1 MRADSNCTNHLI
13 SQTSPYLLQHAH
25 NPVDWYPWG
34 PEALDKARRE
44 DKPILLSI
52 GYSACHWC
60 HVMAHESFEDP
71 VTAAR
76 MNELFV
82 NIKVDREERP
92 DLDKIYQTAH
102 HLLAQRSGGWP
113 LTMFLMPDDQVP
125 FFGGTYFPPEPRHG
139 LPSFQD
145 LLQQIAQAYRQ
156 QRAAI
161 NNQNDNLREVLAR
174 LSSTMP
180 GAGALDAAPL
190 TAALSE
196 LEKQF
201 DRQHGGF
208 GRAPKFPHP
217 SSLEFLLRRAQSLD
231 GEPAERSL
239 VMAGLTLNRMAQGGI
254 FDQLGGGF
262 ARYSVDERW
271 MIPHFE
277 KMLYDNGPLLALYS
291 QAAAASGDAL
301 FARTARET
309 AQWVMREMQA
319 PEGGYYSSLDA
330 DSEGEEG
337 KYYVWTCAEA
347 RALLTDEE
355 YPLFAR
361 RFGLDRDANFE
372 GYWNPHGYVDV
383 AKLADEF
390 KLSVARVTDIVDRAR
405 AKLFSAREQ
414 RVRPGRDDKV
424 LTAWNALMIR
434 GMAIAGRHLDCTEC
448 LDSAQRALDFIR
460 AQLWKDGRLLA
471 TYKDGRAHL
480 PAYLDDYAFL
490 IDAIIE
496 LVQTRWRTADLR
508 FAMQLADVLLAHF
521 EDAETGGFF
530 FTADD
535 HEQLI
540 QRPKSLA
547 DESMPSGNGIAALA
561 LGRLGHILGETRYLD
576 AAERTLKAAWPAIT
590 EMPYAHVAL
599 IIALEEYLNPPQA
612 IVLRG
617 SAVEL
622 SEWQT
627 QCARPYAPGRI
638 VLAIPANEKDLP
650 GRLAERKPQ
659 GKIVA
664 YVCAGMTCRA
674 PVTDLAELHLDLISA
689 ATLRKV

>member
-1 MRADSNCTNHLI
+1 MRNERDCTNHLI
-13 SQTSPYLLQHAH
+13 DQTSPYLLQHAH
-25 NPVDWYPWG
+25 NPVEWYPWG
-34 PEALDKARRE
+34 PEALEKARRE

-71 VTAAR
+71 ATAAR
-76 MNELFV
+76 MNALFV

-102 HLLAQRSGGWP
+102 HLLAQRTGGWP
-113 LTMFLMPDDQVP
+113 LTMFLMPDDHVP

-139 LPSFQD
+139 LPSFKD
-145 LLQQIAQAYRQ
+145 MLEQIAQAYRN

-161 NNQNDNLREVLAR
+161 DTQNESLRDVLAR
-174 LSSTMP
+174 INAAASGT
-180 GAGALDAAPL
+180 GTLDTSPLAA
-190 TAALSE
+190 AQRE
-196 LEKQF
+196 LEQHF
-201 DRQHGGF
+201 DKQHGGF

-217 SSLEFLLRRAQSLD
+217 SSLAFLLRQAQRPD
-231 GEPAERSL
+231 GESARRSRA
-239 VMAGLTLNRMAQGGI
+239 MAVLTLTRMGQGGI

-262 ARYSVDERW
+262 ARYSVDEQW

-277 KMLYDNGPLLALYS
+277 KMLYDNGPLLVLYS
-291 QAAAASGDAL
+291 HAAIATGDAL
-301 FARTARET
+301 FARVARET
-309 AQWVMREMQA
+309 AQWVIREMQS

-337 KYYVWTCAEA
+337 KFYVWSQDEVRRLISEA
-347 RALLTDEE
+347 E
-355 YPLFAR
+355 YPVFAR

-372 GYWNPHGYVDV
+372 GHWNLHGYVDV
-383 AKLADEF
+383 TTVAGELGLDA
-390 KLSVARVTDIVDRAR
+390 ARVTELID
-405 AKLFSAREQ
+405 SAR
-414 RVRPGRDDKV
+414 RKLLAVRERRIHPGRDDKI
-424 LTAWNALMIR
+424 LTAWNALMIS
-434 GMAIAGRHLDCTEC
+434 GMAVVGRHLDDNAC
-448 LDSAQRALDFIR
+448 LDSAQRALDFIH
-460 AQLWKDGRLLA
+460 AHLWVDGRLLA
-471 TYKDGRAHL
+471 TYKDGHAHL

-496 LVQTRWRTADLR
+496 LLQVRWRTVDMQ
-508 FAMQLADVLLAHF
+508 FAMQLADVLLTHF
-521 EDAETGGFF
+521 EDKDSGGFF

-576 AAERTLKAAWPAIT
+576 AAERTLKAAWPAMT

-599 IIALEEYLNPPQA
+599 IIALDEFLNPPQT

-617 SAVEL
+617 TDKALNDWHVH
-622 SEWQT
+622 
-627 QCARPYAPGRI
+627 CAQPYVPGRI
-638 VLAIPANEKDLP
+638 VLAIPADETNLP
-650 GRLAERKPQ
+650 GLLAERKPQ
-659 GKIVA
+659 GEIVA
-664 YVCAGMTCRA
+664 YVCEGMTCRA
-674 PVTDLAELHLDLISA
+674 PITNKADLPGP
-689 ATLRKV
+689 VVNG

>member
-1 MRADSNCTNHLI
+1 MRDDTNCSNHLI
-13 SQTSPYLLQHAH
+13 GQTSPYLLQHAH
-25 NPVDWYPWG
+25 NPVEWYPWG
-34 PEALDKARRE
+34 AEALDKARRE

-60 HVMAHESFEDP
+60 HVMAHESFEDAA
-71 VTAAR
+71 TAAL
-76 MNELFV
+76 MNSLFV

-102 HLLAQRSGGWP
+102 QLLAQRAGGWP
-113 LTMFLMPDDQVP
+113 LTMFLMPDDHLP

-139 LPSFQD
+139 LPGFKD
-145 LLQQIAQAYRQ
+145 LLQQIERAYRQ

-161 NNQNDNLREVLAR
+161 AIQNESLRDVLRRMTHTPSDSDALDVTPLAAALRE
-174 LSSTMP
+174 
-180 GAGALDAAPL
+180 
-190 TAALSE
+190 
-196 LEKQF
+196 LEQHF

-208 GRAPKFPHP
+208 GHAPKFPHP
-217 SSLEFLLRRAQSLD
+217 SSLDFLLRTAQRLQGKD
-231 GEPAERSL
+231 AERSL
-239 VMAGLTLNRMAQGGI
+239 VMAGVTLSHMAQGGI
-254 FDQLGGGF
+254 FDHLGGGF
-262 ARYSVDERW
+262 ARYSVDAEW

-291 QAAAASGDAL
+291 QAAVASGDAL

-337 KYYVWTCAEA
+337 KFYVWSGDEIRT
-347 RALLTDEE
+347 LLDAEE
-355 YPLFAR
+355 YPLFAQ
-361 RFGLDRDANFE
+361 RFGLDRAANFE
-372 GYWNPHGYVDV
+372 GYWNLHGYVDEQTL
-383 AKLADEF
+383 AKKSTLSPERVSALLDSARG
-390 KLSVARVTDIVDRAR
+390 KLFTAR
-405 AKLFSAREQ
+405 AQ
-414 RVRPGRDDKV
+414 RIHPGRDDKI

-434 GMAIAGRHLDCTEC
+434 GMAIAGRHLDCDDCINST
-448 LDSAQRALDFIR
+448 QRALDFIHTR
-460 AQLWKDGRLLA
+460 LWYDGRLLA
-471 TYKDGRAHL
+471 TYKDDHAHL

-496 LVQTRWRTADLR
+496 LLQARWRSDDLH

-521 EDAETGGFF
+521 EDTEQGGFF

-540 QRPKSLA
+540 QRPKPLA
-547 DESMPSGNGIAALA
+547 DESMPAGNGIAALA

-576 AAERTLKAAWPAIT
+576 AAERTLKAAWPAMT

-599 IIALEEYLNPPQA
+599 VIALEEYIEPPQT

-617 SAVEL
+617 EGTVL
-622 SEWQT
+622 REWHT
-627 QCARPYAPGRI
+627 RCARPYVPGRI
-638 VLAIPANEKDLP
+638 VWAIPACETELP
-650 GRLAERKPQ
+650 GLLGERKAQ
-659 GKIVA
+659 GEIVA
-664 YVCAGMTCRA
+664 YICQGMTCQA
-674 PVTDLAELHLDLISA
+674 PVSSLVELEKLL
-689 ATLRKV
+689 